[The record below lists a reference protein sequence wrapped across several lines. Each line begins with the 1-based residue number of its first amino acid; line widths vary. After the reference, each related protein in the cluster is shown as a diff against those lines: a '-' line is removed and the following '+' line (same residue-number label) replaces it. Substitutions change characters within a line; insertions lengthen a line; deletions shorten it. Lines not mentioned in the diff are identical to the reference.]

1 MKDANIYSQYPK
13 YLGRFVSMVREQV
26 LATSPQAVANYLLRY
41 VYHPFDAFEQEEV
54 VALLLN
60 NRNRIT
66 HRVLVTRGTL
76 TSALV
81 RPADLYRTA
90 VRANAAAVIVAH
102 NHPSG
107 EVQISDDDC
116 AITRRLSEAAT
127 ILDIQLHDH
136 LVIGRDSWT
145 SIREH
150 DPSLFESVNFNVTL
164 E

>member
-1 MKDANIYSQYPK
+1 MKDANIYNQYPK

-26 LATSPQAVANYLLRY
+26 AATSPQAVADYLLRS
-41 VYHPFDAFEQEEV
+41 VYHPFDDFEQEEV

-60 NRNRIT
+60 ARQRIT
-66 HRVLVTRGTL
+66 HRVLVARGTL

-90 VRANAAAVIVAH
+90 VRANAAGLILAH

-107 EVQISDDDC
+107 EAQISDDDC
-116 AITRRLSEAAT
+116 VITRRLSEAAK
-127 ILDIQLHDH
+127 ILDIEFHDH

-145 SIREH
+145 SIREQ
-150 DPSLFESVNFNVTL
+150 DPTLFEG
-164 E
+164 